1 MTINL
6 LAGRIQDT
14 CHYQLQASY
23 QNQPVQP
30 KQGKFRQQSEMQ
42 ETHSYV
48 REPQK
53 HLSALASVGCHH
65 FEKAKSS
72 CASPESQGVS
82 LTLILP
88 KNPKTQ
94 IQVYGGGYVHESYYP
109 IRAQLVLSILRAL
122 SIRLEKSCAGGAPTH
137 FDNLL
142 MEANAFLYGFEW
154 RAEKRR
160 KPRTTRQL
168 IRALLRLE
176 ERLQKTTY

>member
-6 LAGRIQDT
+6 LTGRIQDT
-14 CHYQLQASY
+14 YHYPHQVSY
-23 QNQPVQP
+23 QYQPLQSMQDKFHQQPV
-30 KQGKFRQQSEMQ
+30 MQ

-48 REPQK
+48 KEPQR
-53 HLSALASVGCHH
+53 HLSALSNVGCLHS
-65 FEKAKSS
+65 EKVKSS
-72 CASPESQGVS
+72 YVSPESQGVS
-82 LTLILP
+82 LTLVLP
-88 KNPKTQ
+88 RNPKTQ

-109 IRAQLVLSILRAL
+109 IRVQLVLSILRAL

>member
-6 LAGRIQDT
+6 FSGNIQGTYHFQPLA
-14 CHYQLQASY
+14 SS
-23 QNQPVQP
+23 QNQPLQSMQD
-30 KQGKFRQQSEMQ
+30 KSHQQLVMR
-42 ETHSYV
+42 ETHSCV
-48 REPQK
+48 KEPQK
-53 HLSALASVGCHH
+53 HLSALSNVYCPHS
-65 FEKAKSS
+65 EKAKSS
-72 CASPESQGVS
+72 CASPESQDVN
-82 LTLILP
+82 LTLVLP
-88 KNPKTQ
+88 RNPKTQ
-94 IQVYGGGYVHESYYP
+94 IQIYGGGYVHESYYP

-122 SIRLEKSCAGGAPTH
+122 TIRLEKSCAGGAPTH

-142 MEANAFLYGFEW
+142 MEANAFLYGYEW

>member
-1 MTINL
+1 MNITLFSGYIEGIPRFPL
-6 LAGRIQDT
+6 LA
-14 CHYQLQASY
+14 SV
-23 QNQPVQP
+23 QNQPEQP
-30 KQGKFRQQSEMQ
+30 KQDKYHQTPKTL
-42 ETHSYV
+42 ETHSCV
-48 REPQK
+48 KAQQK
-53 HLSALASVGCHH
+53 HPFLRSNVGCLRS
-65 FEKAKSS
+65 EKAKLSYTL
-72 CASPESQGVS
+72 PESQGVS
-82 LTLILP
+82 LSLILP

-94 IQVYGGGYVHESYYP
+94 IQIFGGGYAHESYFP

-176 ERLQKTTY
+176 ERLQKTKT